1 MARHPLDCLFAPRSI
16 AVIGASDKPGSVGRI
31 ILENLRQG
39 GFPGELYVVNP
50 AHSHVQGISSVAC
63 ARDLLAAPDLAI
75 IAVRAP
81 DSPRVLE
88 DCGARGIRAAIV
100 MSFGFAERGSEG
112 AEFQAELARIAR
124 RYRIRLLG
132 PNCIGFVRPSKQTH
146 ALLGH
151 GFARAGRLALLSQSG
166 AVCNAIMDWANGRDI
181 GFSLAASIGNGAD
194 VTFGDALDYLALDY
208 DTSAIIVYTEGVMRS
223 RRFLSGLRAAA
234 RIKPVVVLKSGR
246 EQENVRAA
254 ATHSASLVGSD
265 AVFESALQRA
275 GAVRATTLEQLFFAA
290 ELLSERR
297 RTAGNRLAIMT
308 NAGGVGVMAA
318 DRALQCGLT
327 LAQLEPKTIETL
339 STLLPPHWDR
349 SNPVNLYGDA
359 STELYA
365 DVLRALVQD
374 NHVDGA
380 IALVAPLAMTKPLA
394 VAHALASAGNDT
406 RKPVLASFLGG
417 TQQREARVF
426 LHSTPIPELPGPE
439 AAVEAFGYLAS
450 FEHSQRVLL
459 EVPAS
464 LADRAT
470 PDLSRARILINT
482 ALSEGRSALS
492 LTESKELLRAFN
504 ISVTQ
509 SVLADS
515 ADAACAAAEQLGM
528 PVALKIASPDIS
540 HKSDVDGVRL
550 ELFTVTGVREAYAQ
564 LIEQASL
571 RRPDAKLLGVT
582 VEPMHGKRFGRECLL
597 GIASDPAF
605 GPVITFGAG
614 GTMVEL
620 IADRSVAL
628 PPLSAAMAHDMI
640 ERTRIK
646 SLLDE
651 YRGTPAVARSAIADV
666 LLALSELACEFPE
679 VRELDINP
687 LVADASGV
695 VAVDVR
701 VQLRAAAEATLP
713 GYAEG
718 RYNHCAIEPYP
729 NALVR
734 SVQLRDGQ
742 LLKLRP
748 VRPEDAGLEQEFV
761 RRLSTESRYFR
772 FHHGLAE
779 LSTSMLIRFTQ
790 IDYDCEMAFVALHTN
805 ANGQDE
811 EIANSRYV
819 QEADEETCEFALVVQ
834 DGWQGH
840 GIGQLMMQAIID
852 HARERGLLRMRG
864 DVLFENYKMLRLMK
878 RMGFSVLAHDEDST
892 LRTVWLKL
900 NDPRPS
906 RLPPSSLRPQS

>member
-1 MARHPLDCLFAPRSI
+1 MARHPLDCLFKPRSI
-16 AVIGASDKPGSVGRI
+16 AVIGASDRAGSVGRLV
-31 ILENLRQG
+31 LENLRQG
-39 GFPGELYVVNP
+39 GFEGPLYVVNP
-50 AHSHVQGISSVAC
+50 AHSHVQGLSSVAS
-63 ARDLLAAPDLAI
+63 ARELLAAPDLAI

-81 DSPRVLE
+81 QVPRVLE
-88 DCGARGIRAAIV
+88 DCGARGVRAAIV

-112 AEFQAELARIAR
+112 AALQTELARIAR

-132 PNCIGFVRPSKQTH
+132 PNCIGFVRPNAQTH

-151 GFARAGRLALLSQSG
+151 GFARSGRLALLSQSG

-194 VTFGDALDYLALDY
+194 VTFGDALEYLALDY
-208 DTSAIIVYTEGVMRS
+208 DTSAILVYTEGVVRS
-223 RRFLSGLRAAA
+223 RRFMSGLRAAA
-234 RIKPVVVLKSGR
+234 RIKPVIVLKAGR
-246 EQENVRAA
+246 EQESSRAA
-254 ATHSASLVGSD
+254 ATHSASLAGSD
-265 AVFESALQRA
+265 AVFESALRRA

-290 ELLSERR
+290 ELLSERI
-297 RTAGNRLAIMT
+297 RTRGNRLAIMT
-308 NAGGVGVMAA
+308 NAGGIGVMAA
-318 DRALQCGLT
+318 DRAAQCGLT
-327 LAQLEPKTIETL
+327 LAQLERKTIEKL
-339 STLLPPHWDR
+339 SALLPPHWDR
-349 SNPVNLYGDA
+349 SNPINLYGDA
-359 STELYA
+359 SADRYA
-365 DVLRALVQD
+365 EILQALLQD
-374 NHVDGA
+374 NLVDGA
-380 IALVAPLAMTKPLA
+380 IALVAPLAVTKPLE
-394 VAHALASAGNDT
+394 VAHALARAGNDT

-450 FEHSQRVLL
+450 FEHNQRMLL
-459 EVPAS
+459 EVPSS
-464 LADRAT
+464 LADRAA
-470 PDLSRARILINT
+470 PNFERARTLIET
-482 ALSEGRSALS
+482 ALAEGRNALS

-515 ADAACAAAEQLGM
+515 ADAACAVAEQLGL

-540 HKSDVDGVRL
+540 HKSEVDGVRL
-550 ELFTVTGVREAYAQ
+550 ELYSLTGVREAYAQ
-564 LIEQASL
+564 LIEQATV
-571 RRPDAKLLGVT
+571 RRPDARLLGVT

-614 GTMVEL
+614 GTLVEL

-640 ERTRIK
+640 ERTRVK
-646 SLLDE
+646 SLLGE
-651 YRGTPAVARSAIADV
+651 YRGTPPVERSAIADV

-687 LVADASGV
+687 LVADANGV

-713 GYAEG
+713 GYGEG

-734 SVQLRDGQ
+734 DVQLRDGQ
-742 LLKLRP
+742 VLKLRP
-748 VRPEDAGLEQEFV
+748 VRPEDAALEQEFV

-779 LSTSMLIRFTQ
+779 LSSSMLVRFTQ
-790 IDYDCEMAFVALHTN
+790 IDYDCEMAFIALHTD
-805 ANGQDE
+805 ALGHQE
-811 EIANSRYV
+811 EVATSRYV
-819 QEADEETCEFALVVQ
+819 QEADGETCEFALVVQ

-840 GIGQLMMQAIID
+840 GLGQLMMQAIID

-864 DVLFENYKMLRLMK
+864 DVLFENYKMMRLMK
-878 RMGFSVLAHDEDST
+878 RMGFSVLAHEEDST

-906 RLPPSSLRPQS
+906 RVPPHSQRP